1 MNKAQIYDY
10 LYTESDKEKSM
21 NSRLHNFP
29 PPPHSDFGDFFTLLS
44 KMPVDCDSHNIPLVT
59 WNHILNVIY
68 DVYDIPTDVERTVVL
83 FKPSGMEIPEH
94 THTYFEIIYVLSGSS
109 VHVINQTVQTFT
121 TGDFCILPPAARHA
135 QSACTE
141 CNAIKILVRLSAFT
155 EICAGLLKGQD
166 ILSRFLLG
174 SIYNENSEQY
184 LLFRTGDNAEVRE
197 HILDMFGEMLAP
209 DNYTDRI
216 LTGMLMVLLLRL
228 SKHWQAATQ
237 TVPLGNSDHE
247 ILLYVQEN
255 YSTITLEKLAAH
267 LHYTVP
273 YCSRYIKKLFGCTFS
288 QLLKQIRF
296 QKADLLL
303 KNSTLT
309 VNQISKMIGY
319 ENPENFMR
327 AFKKRHKMTPSQY
340 RNLYV
345 ENKEDTPLS

>member
-1 MNKAQIYDY
+1 M
-10 LYTESDKEKSM
+10 
-21 NSRLHNFP
+21 
-29 PPPHSDFGDFFTLLS
+29 S
-44 KMPVDCDSHNIPLVT
+44 KLPVDHDSHNVPLIT
-59 WNHILNVIY
+59 WNHILNIIY
-68 DVYDIPTDVERTVVL
+68 DVYDVPTDVERTVVL
-83 FKPSGMEIPEH
+83 FKPAAMEIPEH

-109 VHVINQTVQTFT
+109 SHVINQTVQTFT
-121 TGDFCILPPAARHA
+121 AGDFCILPPAARHA
-135 QSACTE
+135 QTACIDCDTVR
-141 CNAIKILVRLSAFT
+141 ILARPSAFT
-155 EICAGLLKGQD
+155 EICTGLLKGQD
-166 ILSRFLLG
+166 MLSRFLLG
-174 SIYNENSEQY
+174 SIYNENSEQF
-184 LLFRTGDNAEVRE
+184 LLFRTGDNDEIRE
-197 HILDMFGEMLAP
+197 HIFGMFGEMLSP

-237 TVPLGNSDHE
+237 IIPLGNSDHE
-247 ILLYVQEN
+247 IMLYVQEN

-303 KNSTLT
+303 QNSTLT

-327 AFKKRHKMTPSQY
+327 AFKKRHRMTPSQY
-340 RNLYV
+340 RNQYA
-345 ENKEDTPLS
+345 EKKEEAPMP

>member
-1 MNKAQIYDY
+1 MDRAHIYEY
-10 LYTESDKEKSM
+10 LYKESSKEKTM
-21 NSRLHNFP
+21 NSRLRHFT
-29 PPPHSDFGDFFTLLS
+29 PPHSDFDDFFTLLS
-44 KMPVDCDSHNIPLVT
+44 KMPVDYDSHGIPLLT

-83 FKPSGMEIPEH
+83 FKPSTIEIPEH

-121 TGDFCILPPAARHA
+121 AGDFCILPPAARHTQRA
-135 QSACTE
+135 SSE
-141 CNAIKILVRLSAFT
+141 CDSIRILVRLSAFT
-155 EICAGLLKGQD
+155 EICTGLLKGQD
-166 ILSRFLLG
+166 MLSRFLLG

-184 LLFRTGDNAEVRE
+184 LLFRTGDNEEIRE
-197 HILDMFGEMLAP
+197 QVFHMFGEMLSP

-228 SKHWQAATQ
+228 SRHWQAATQ

-247 ILLYVQEN
+247 ILLYVQEH

-303 KNSTLT
+303 KSSTLT

-327 AFKKRHKMTPSQY
+327 AFKKRHQMTPSQY
-340 RNLYV
+340 RNLYA
-345 ENKEDTPLS
+345 EKKEDLPIS

>member
-1 MNKAQIYDY
+1 
-10 LYTESDKEKSM
+10 
-21 NSRLHNFP
+21 
-29 PPPHSDFGDFFTLLS
+29 
-44 KMPVDCDSHNIPLVT
+44 MPVDYDSHNIPLVT

-83 FKPSGMEIPEH
+83 FKPSDMEIPEH

-121 TGDFCILPPAARHA
+121 AGDFCILPPAARHA
-135 QSACTE
+135 QSAGTE
-141 CNAIKILVRLSAFT
+141 CNTIKILVRLSAFT

-166 ILSRFLLG
+166 MLSRFLLG

-228 SKHWQAATQ
+228 SKHWPAATQ
-237 TVPLGNSDHE
+237 IVPLGNSDHE

-288 QLLKQIRF
+288 QLLKQTRF

-340 RNLYV
+340 RNLYA
-345 ENKEDTPLS
+345 NDKEDTPLP

>member
-1 MNKAQIYDY
+1 MERAQIYDY
-10 LYTESDKEKSM
+10 LYTESDREKLL
-21 NSRLHNFP
+21 NTRLRHFT
-29 PPPHSDFGDFFTLLS
+29 PPHSDFGDFFTLLS
-44 KMPVDCDSHNIPLVT
+44 RMPVDHDTHSIPLIT

-68 DVYDIPTDVERTVVL
+68 DVYDVPTDIERTVVL
-83 FKPSGMEIPEH
+83 FKPTLMEIPEH

-109 VHVINQTVQTFT
+109 VHKINRSSHTFLA
-121 TGDFCILPPAARHA
+121 GDFCILPPAARHS

-141 CNAIKILVRLSAFT
+141 CNTIRILVRLSAFT
-155 EICAGLLKGQD
+155 EICTVLLKGQD
-166 ILSRFLLG
+166 LLSRFLLG

-184 LLFRTGDNAEVRE
+184 LLFRTGEDPEIRQY
-197 HILDMFGEMLAP
+197 ILDMFGEMLSP
-209 DNYTDRI
+209 DSYTDRI
-216 LTGMLMVLLLRL
+216 LTGMLMILLLRL
-228 SKHWQAATQ
+228 SKNWPAATQ

-247 ILLYVQEN
+247 ILLYLQEN

-267 LHYTVP
+267 LHYTIP

-303 KNSTLT
+303 KSSTLT

-327 AFKKRHKMTPSQY
+327 AFKKRHRMTPSQY
-340 RNLYV
+340 RKLYAEKK
-345 ENKEDTPLS
+345 ENSSN

>member
-21 NSRLHNFP
+21 NSRLHNS

-44 KMPVDCDSHNIPLVT
+44 KIPVDCDSHNIPLVT
-59 WNHILNVIY
+59 WSHILNVIY

-83 FKPSGMEIPEH
+83 FKPSVMEIPEH

-121 TGDFCILPPAARHA
+121 TGDFCILPPVARHA